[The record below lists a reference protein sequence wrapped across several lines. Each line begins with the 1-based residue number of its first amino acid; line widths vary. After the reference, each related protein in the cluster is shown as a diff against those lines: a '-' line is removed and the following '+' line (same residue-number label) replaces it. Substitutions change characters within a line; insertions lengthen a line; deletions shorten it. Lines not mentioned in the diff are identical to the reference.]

1 MNTNKPIFCGQEPSF
16 MAGFFDT
23 EEEHNKNT
31 TQAQRLGKN
40 PINENEDFFEIYF
53 DGKLEQM
60 IGFDIVCFV
69 DGVMPKIKTGD
80 KIECIAITP
89 DDKKHDAVI
98 YVFTKGKTKNLHC
111 LVRLPDDN
119 IKMEQ
124 L

>member
-1 MNTNKPIFCGQEPSF
+1 MNTNKPVFCGQEPSF
-16 MAGFFDT
+16 MGGLFDT
-23 EEEHNKNT
+23 KEEYNKRT
-31 TQAQRLGKN
+31 TQAQKLAKN

-53 DGKLEQM
+53 DGKLEEM

-69 DGVMPKIKTGD
+69 DGVMPKIKAGD

-89 DDKKHDAVI
+89 DDKKHDAIIHVSN
-98 YVFTKGKTKNLHC
+98 KGRTNDLYC

-119 IKMEQ
+119 SETGQ